1 MYGPK
6 ETLNFAPAVAPV
18 APHPVEPAT
27 GWPCVA
33 TISFMK
39 SPLLSSSHGV
49 LAQAALKASNDA
61 MQPVGQVF
69 GAGAALFSA
78 EVSHA
83 VSHAFPKAGH
93 EAAAC
98 WTRKAASKHRR
109 AIGCIGVGGRGGVGA
124 GGGLNLY
131 EGNCCA
137 VDPRARGPR
146 GSSSIDSLE
155 LSISMTCITC
165 IDHVC
170 IDLVL
175 TIVST

>member
-109 AIGCIGVGGRGGVGA
+109 AIGCIGVGGRGGGGA

-137 VDPRARGPR
+137 VDPAAVAAELARQIRGLSLYSLKLYRA
-146 GSSSIDSLE
+146 SI
-155 LSISMTCITC
+155 T
-165 IDHVC
+165 
-170 IDLVL
+170 
-175 TIVST
+175 